1 MEVLLVSDTFHS
13 KSLSFSL
20 SYIFLSPCWSEGS
33 NFTISWII
41 PISLLQFVVAN
52 IFSYFFACELQN
64 IHFFFFFSFSFFF
77 FFFFFFSEIVRSS
90 AGGRLSGLW
99 SLQGVSDVKKSRK
112 NQPKS
117 SFSLNLVKWINRGI
131 LTLSKITLLKYIR
144 WSKHKWKITLS
155 KLPMACYH
163 DTDAVHCWTPR
174 PGGVSVKACEELG
187 DERTDLVG
195 PRKNG
200 LVGG

>member
-1 MEVLLVSDTFHS
+1 MYTNKSKSVRMEVLLVSDTFHS

-64 IHFFFFFSFSFFF
+64 IHFFFLFS
-77 FFFFFFSEIVRSS
+77 FFFSEIVRSS

-117 SFSLNLVKWINRGI
+117 SFSLNLEKWINRGI
-131 LTLSKITLLKYIR
+131 LKLSKINLSKYIR

-155 KLPMACYH
+155 KLPMAF
-163 DTDAVHCWTPR
+163 
-174 PGGVSVKACEELG
+174 
-187 DERTDLVG
+187 
-195 PRKNG
+195 
-200 LVGG
+200 